1 MLVVVAHPDDES
13 FGCGSILAH
22 AAASGVDTIVCCA
35 TRGEAGSP
43 DPNGG
48 RAGLAAVRERELRA
62 AADLLH
68 VGRVIVLD
76 YEDSGIAGEV
86 DDRAL
91 VAMPLD
97 RVAAT
102 IAAVI
107 DDVRPDLVLT
117 LDGSDGH
124 RDHIHI
130 RDATLLAVE
139 RAEWTVDRIYLVCLA
154 RSLMQEWVAHL
165 SAADPDSEYLDLG
178 RLGTPDEDITTVIDT
193 SVHYDLRWRVIE
205 THASQTSPFEIM
217 PPDLQWAFLATDRLR
232 RIRPPWSGGPVE
244 RELIQGSGSSLAVKI
259 PMSLC
264 EVRRPLDPRPWA
276 PPRTDGCTR
285 ASPRRTGYRSAL
297 LFGRWPSDRG
307 FGNRRVA

>member
-1 MLVVVAHPDDES
+1 MLTDAARTLVISSTGADGDAPAA
-13 FGCGSILAH
+13 GWCGSILAH

-62 AADLLH
+62 AADLLD

-86 DDRAL
+86 DDRASWPCRSI
-91 VAMPLD
+91 ASPS
-97 RVAAT
+97 T

-107 DDVRPDLVLT
+107 DDVRPELVVT
-117 LDGSDGH
+117 LDASDGH
-124 RDHIHI
+124 RDHVHI

-139 RAEWTVDRIYLVCLA
+139 RAEWTADRVYLACLA

-165 SAADPDSEYLDLG
+165 CAADPDSEYLELG

-193 SVHYDLRWRVIE
+193 SGHYDLRWRVIE
-205 THASQTSPFEIM
+205 AHASQTSPFEIM
-217 PPDLQWAFLATDRLR
+217 PPDLQRAFLATDRLR
-232 RIRPPWSGGPVE
+232 RIRPPWPGGPVE
-244 RELIQGSGSSLAVKI
+244 RRTHQRLRLKPGVKV

-264 EVRRPLDPRPWA
+264 EVRPPMDPRPRA
-276 PPRTDGCTR
+276 PPGTDGVLALLR
-285 ASPRRTGYRSAL
+285 ARTGYR
-297 LFGRWPSDRG
+297 
-307 FGNRRVA
+307 